1 MIGYARQIQN
11 AVDGQK
17 IASTVPGSLF
27 WKAEDFGVS
36 GVSFD
41 LLINETHGFEFD
53 VSEYAIEN
61 GETVAD
67 NVRRRLRKVTI
78 VGLFTNSPIGGGSQE
93 GDRIIAAGKTAT
105 LNRALEQWD
114 ALKEVASARQAVQ
127 LVSALETYEE
137 MVITSLRAARG
148 PEDGEAIKFEMELTE
163 VKSVSLARPSYD
175 SGTYTPKKQDDPKT
189 RAMAKEK
196 KNGNVS
202 AQDKKA
208 EEMARELASANE
220 GTLGG

>member
-53 VSEYAIEN
+53 VSEFAIEN

-93 GDRIIAAGKTAT
+93 GDRIIAA
-105 LNRALEQWD
+105 
-114 ALKEVASARQAVQ
+114 
-127 LVSALETYEE
+127 
-137 MVITSLRAARG
+137 
-148 PEDGEAIKFEMELTE
+148 
-163 VKSVSLARPSYD
+163 
-175 SGTYTPKKQDDPKT
+175 
-189 RAMAKEK
+189 
-196 KNGNVS
+196 
-202 AQDKKA
+202 
-208 EEMARELASANE
+208 
-220 GTLGG
+220 